1 MVMSKSILPCRSVI
15 LWEMT
20 PFWYFGSQMQRWL
33 VFWNIFIR
41 LGSEL
46 VRSGCHIIYNSAT
59 RPNRACCT
67 SAYSQFVNSRPVRQA
82 LLRLVQ
88 QALLRQVMWPCHMQG
103 WAFSGF
109 DTHNPNQIFGEKSLQ
124 IGGGPQ
130 FFWPTIYVIS
140 CARAGVWTKQVLDWI
155 FNDFIS
161 QYQ

>member
-1 MVMSKSILPCRSVI
+1 MDLTHSILYNLYNPNIMSCLEKPGCLLVCVVGFYNLPYWVSSKACPPRRQILAGLRSDSI
-15 LWEMT
+15 
-20 PFWYFGSQMQRWL
+20 
-33 VFWNIFIR
+33 
-41 LGSEL
+41 
-46 VRSGCHIIYNSAT
+46 
-59 RPNRACCT
+59 
-67 SAYSQFVNSRPVRQA
+67 FVNSRPVRQA

-109 DTHNPNQIFGEKSLQ
+109 DTHSPNRIFGEKSLQ

-140 CARAGVWTKQVLDWI
+140 CARPGVWTKQVLDWI